1 MEFTDISID
10 PTNYLEPDIPTIG
23 EGYSTVSNQSYRELH
38 VFLKQVSFKKD
49 RGLIFTNYKQKDYIQ
64 LDFVKDMNIFV
75 PKNEFCSITLKIS
88 NRIDLYLL
96 RYRKLQ
102 NTIADIGGVLKVIT
116 VIGTVLTFIYS
127 RNKYD
132 LDLINSLFYIPN
144 NKEFPF
150 TSRMQNN
157 KTQIVINNIN
167 ENCNNTT
174 SLANAEMSN
183 MHMKQKE
190 ISNICSPGMGIVNKD
205 KKKNKNKEDS
215 NDINFQLALQYNKL
229 NKKNKGI
236 VNLSF
241 LELCFLQI
249 KNKKHKERNDLLNKG
264 IKIIMRRLD
273 IINFFIENI
282 NFQKIKNLLLTKEQL
297 YLFNCSNKICLGDK
311 GNTDLCRDQFVFTS
325 SGSFFSNQS
334 VIDALNPSIN
344 QLYL

>member
-1 MEFTDISID
+1 M
-10 PTNYLEPDIPTIG
+10 
-23 EGYSTVSNQSYRELH
+23 
-38 VFLKQVSFKKD
+38 
-49 RGLIFTNYKQKDYIQ
+49 
-64 LDFVKDMNIFV
+64 
-75 PKNEFCSITLKIS
+75 
-88 NRIDLYLL
+88 
-96 RYRKLQ
+96 
-102 NTIADIGGVLKVIT
+102 
-116 VIGTVLTFIYS
+116 
-127 RNKYD
+127 
-132 LDLINSLFYIPN
+132 
-144 NKEFPF
+144 
-150 TSRMQNN
+150 
-157 KTQIVINNIN
+157 INNIN
-167 ENCNNTT
+167 ENCNNST
-174 SLANAEMSN
+174 SLTNAEMSN

-229 NKKNKGI
+229 NKKNKSI

-311 GNTDLCRDQFVFTS
+311 SNTDLCRDQFVFPS
-325 SGSFFSNQS
+325 SGSFFSN
-334 VIDALNPSIN
+334 
-344 QLYL
+344 

>member
-1 MEFTDISID
+1 M
-10 PTNYLEPDIPTIG
+10 
-23 EGYSTVSNQSYRELH
+23 
-38 VFLKQVSFKKD
+38 
-49 RGLIFTNYKQKDYIQ
+49 
-64 LDFVKDMNIFV
+64 
-75 PKNEFCSITLKIS
+75 
-88 NRIDLYLL
+88 
-96 RYRKLQ
+96 Q

-150 TSRMQNN
+150 TSKMQKN

-167 ENCNNTT
+167 ST
-174 SLANAEMSN
+174 SLTNAEMIY
-183 MHMKQKE
+183 MYIKQKE

-205 KKKNKNKEDS
+205 KKNKNKEDS

-229 NKKNKGI
+229 NKKNKSI

-297 YLFNCSNKICLGDK
+297 YLFNCSNKICLGEK
-311 GNTDLCRDQFVFTS
+311 INTDLCRDQFVFTS